1 MRQFTLVF
9 ISLVFFLSVVNFT
22 SAQMLE
28 SEKQGERAKE
38 QRGQT
43 IEERVNE
50 LNANLNL
57 TEEQREKVTGIL
69 TKAKEETSKIVEE
82 VSVKIRV
89 IKSNAETEIEGA
101 LTKEQLAKF
110 KGIPQ
115 IEEEEDT
122 ILKVF
127 DGAK

>member
-9 ISLVFFLSVVNFT
+9 ISLVIFLSVVNFT
-22 SAQMLE
+22 FAQMLQSKE
-28 SEKQGERAKE
+28 EGKQVSG

-50 LNANLNL
+50 LNTNLNL
-57 TEEQREKVTGIL
+57 TEEQREKITEIL

-82 VSVKIRV
+82 VSIKIRL
-89 IKSNAETEIEGA
+89 IKSNAEIEIERT
-101 LTKEQLAKF
+101 LTKEQLIKF